1 MWHPMLCREIS
12 LLLACQTKLLTHT
25 HPFVGIHA
33 KRLSWFLNNGQK
45 TKYITAEPAFSRRFK
60 EWASSYRVNTKVIG
74 RLWVIGLWLYVRES
88 ILSGSLTRST
98 GTRRNVE
105 CRLSHIYW
113 RLWTTPFLSSGLPA
127 KALQE
132 QICSVTSCVQK
143 KKKTEVMRRW
153 RLEYTYTGQ
162 TLFELYWEFHSQ
174 PFLTTNEV
182 HTSANGVCISVLLFC
197 TDICK
202 DWYETLSILLQ
213 HSFWF
218 SHQANDRQ
226 INRSI

>member
-88 ILSGSLTRST
+88 ILSGTLTRST

-132 QICSVTSCVQK
+132 QICSVTSCVK
-143 KKKTEVMRRW
+143 KKKKNRGDEKMAARIHLHRTNVVWVVLRIPFSAFSDNKRSAH
-153 RLEYTYTGQ
+153 L
-162 TLFELYWEFHSQ
+162 SQ
-174 PFLTTNEV
+174 RCV
-182 HTSANGVCISVLLFC
+182 YFC
-197 TDICK
+197 A
-202 DWYETLSILLQ
+202 SILHRHLQ
-213 HSFWF
+213 RLIRDTLNPSSTFVLIF
-218 SHQANDRQ
+218 SPGK
-226 INRSI
+226 RSTD